1 MTENLAHP
9 QFSKGLSGYKVEEV
23 DSYIDKV
30 LDTIKD
36 LKDQNEVLEEK
47 IGVLAESLQKYR
59 EDEDS
64 LREALLG
71 AQKMGDSIVK
81 NANNKAEITMRE
93 ASVKA
98 AHIVEEARK
107 KVEDEKDEQ
116 EAGRILDNLLA
127 RQDEALQLAAAVQT
141 QLAQA
146 ETAAQDV
153 RRSEDDVADVR
164 NRMERLREEQR
175 ALNGPAREVLE
186 SQTTALRQLRALSS
200 TLATE
205 QERLAEL
212 EGRLISETP
221 ARSIKNLPLL
231 LLGAALF
238 LAGAGTL
245 LAAWR
250 LGVTSLPLTQGLEM
264 PVNLW
269 SGYLILFCGVGFL
282 AAGLPHDGPERRRRK
297 NEFAHLQSRRD
308 ACAAHVAE
316 LKEQARADAIAN
328 GIRKENPNA
337 NIVYIKGDQFT
348 NELIAAIQNGKNIEF
363 RSKYREADLFL
374 IDDVQ
379 FIAGKE
385 STQEEFF
392 HTFNKLYEEHKQIVM
407 TSDRKPS
414 DMLTLEDRLKTR
426 FEWGLLADIQPP
438 DYETRMAILKNKA
451 KNLGLNLSDDVCNYI
466 AINVTNNVRQIE
478 GTVKKILAYRDLNN
492 MPLDLPNI
500 SRAIDDMFKSE
511 GNALPTPSLII
522 SQVCKFYSIDEVLL
536 RGTQKNKGTA
546 EARQIAMYLI
556 RKLTNLSLPD
566 IGKEFARDHSTVLY
580 AIRKVEVALKN
591 GDTTMQNNIRD
602 ITANINSCL

>member
-1 MTENLAHP
+1 MYSSAYVWAKVLSHMEERLGAVTVSAWFDDAEVVELNENNLILYSPSDFRREIIRRRCTDYIQDALKEVFNSDAKLMVFGDEELDAFKQKGKSVSSMDFNP
-9 QFSKGLSGYKVEEV
+9 QFTFDNFVVGPSNRFAHSAAIAVSKTPGQVYNPRFLY
-23 DSYIDKV
+23 
-30 LDTIKD
+30 
-36 LKDQNEVLEEK
+36 
-47 IGVLAESLQKYR
+47 
-59 EDEDS
+59 
-64 LREALLG
+64 
-71 AQKMGDSIVK
+71 
-81 NANNKAEITMRE
+81 
-93 ASVKA
+93 
-98 AHIVEEARK
+98 
-107 KVEDEKDEQ
+107 
-116 EAGRILDNLLA
+116 
-127 RQDEALQLAAAVQT
+127 
-141 QLAQA
+141 
-146 ETAAQDV
+146 
-153 RRSEDDVADVR
+153 
-164 NRMERLREEQR
+164 
-175 ALNGPAREVLE
+175 GP
-186 SQTTALRQLRALSS
+186 
-200 TLATE
+200 
-205 QERLAEL
+205 
-212 EGRLISETP
+212 P
-221 ARSIKNLPLL
+221 
-231 LLGAALF
+231 
-238 LAGAGTL
+238 
-245 LAAWR
+245 
-250 LGVTSLPLTQGLEM
+250 
-264 PVNLW
+264 
-269 SGYLILFCGVGFL
+269 GVG
-282 AAGLPHDGPERRRRK
+282 K
-297 NEFAHLQSRRD
+297 THL
-308 ACAAHVAE
+308 
-316 LKEQARADAIAN
+316 LYAIAN

-522 SQVCKFYSIDEVLL
+522 SQVCKFYSIDEVVL

>member
-1 MTENLAHP
+1 MYSSAYVWAKVLSHMEERLGAVTVSAWFDDAEVVELNENNLILYSPSDFRREIIRRRCTDYIQDALKEIFNSDAKLMVFGDEELDAFKQKGKSVSSMDFNP
-9 QFSKGLSGYKVEEV
+9 QFTFDNFVVGPSNRFAHSAAIAVSK
-23 DSYIDKV
+23 
-30 LDTIKD
+30 
-36 LKDQNEVLEEK
+36 
-47 IGVLAESLQKYR
+47 
-59 EDEDS
+59 
-64 LREALLG
+64 
-71 AQKMGDSIVK
+71 
-81 NANNKAEITMRE
+81 
-93 ASVKA
+93 
-98 AHIVEEARK
+98 
-107 KVEDEKDEQ
+107 
-116 EAGRILDNLLA
+116 
-127 RQDEALQLAAAVQT
+127 
-141 QLAQA
+141 
-146 ETAAQDV
+146 
-153 RRSEDDVADVR
+153 
-164 NRMERLREEQR
+164 
-175 ALNGPAREVLE
+175 
-186 SQTTALRQLRALSS
+186 
-200 TLATE
+200 
-205 QERLAEL
+205 
-212 EGRLISETP
+212 TP
-221 ARSIKNLPLL
+221 GQVYNP
-231 LLGAALF
+231 LF
-238 LAGAGTL
+238 LYG
-245 LAAWR
+245 
-250 LGVTSLPLTQGLEM
+250 P
-264 PVNLW
+264 P
-269 SGYLILFCGVGFL
+269 GVG
-282 AAGLPHDGPERRRRK
+282 K
-297 NEFAHLQSRRD
+297 THL
-308 ACAAHVAE
+308 
-316 LKEQARADAIAN
+316 LYAIAN

>member
-1 MTENLAHP
+1 MYSSAYVWAKVLSHMEERLGAVTVSAWFDDAEVVELNENNLILYSPSDFRREIIRRRCTDYIQDALKEVFNSDAKLMVFGDEELDAFKQKGKRVSSMDFNP
-9 QFSKGLSGYKVEEV
+9 QFTFDNFVVGPSNRFAHSAAIAVSK
-23 DSYIDKV
+23 
-30 LDTIKD
+30 
-36 LKDQNEVLEEK
+36 
-47 IGVLAESLQKYR
+47 
-59 EDEDS
+59 
-64 LREALLG
+64 
-71 AQKMGDSIVK
+71 
-81 NANNKAEITMRE
+81 
-93 ASVKA
+93 
-98 AHIVEEARK
+98 
-107 KVEDEKDEQ
+107 
-116 EAGRILDNLLA
+116 
-127 RQDEALQLAAAVQT
+127 
-141 QLAQA
+141 
-146 ETAAQDV
+146 
-153 RRSEDDVADVR
+153 
-164 NRMERLREEQR
+164 
-175 ALNGPAREVLE
+175 
-186 SQTTALRQLRALSS
+186 
-200 TLATE
+200 
-205 QERLAEL
+205 
-212 EGRLISETP
+212 TP
-221 ARSIKNLPLL
+221 GQVYNP
-231 LLGAALF
+231 LF
-238 LAGAGTL
+238 LYG
-245 LAAWR
+245 
-250 LGVTSLPLTQGLEM
+250 P
-264 PVNLW
+264 P
-269 SGYLILFCGVGFL
+269 GVG
-282 AAGLPHDGPERRRRK
+282 K
-297 NEFAHLQSRRD
+297 THL
-308 ACAAHVAE
+308 
-316 LKEQARADAIAN
+316 LYAIAN

-522 SQVCKFYSIDEVLL
+522 SQVCKFYSIDEVIL

-591 GDTTMQNNIRD
+591 GDTNMQNNIRD

>member
-1 MTENLAHP
+1 MYSSAYVWAKVLSHMEERLGAVTVSAWFDDAEVVELNENNLILYSPSDFRREIIRRRCTDYIQDALKEVFNSDAKLMVFGDEELDAFKQKGKSVSSMDFNP
-9 QFSKGLSGYKVEEV
+9 QFTFDNFVVGPSNRFAHSAAIAVSK
-23 DSYIDKV
+23 
-30 LDTIKD
+30 
-36 LKDQNEVLEEK
+36 
-47 IGVLAESLQKYR
+47 
-59 EDEDS
+59 
-64 LREALLG
+64 
-71 AQKMGDSIVK
+71 
-81 NANNKAEITMRE
+81 
-93 ASVKA
+93 
-98 AHIVEEARK
+98 
-107 KVEDEKDEQ
+107 
-116 EAGRILDNLLA
+116 
-127 RQDEALQLAAAVQT
+127 
-141 QLAQA
+141 
-146 ETAAQDV
+146 
-153 RRSEDDVADVR
+153 
-164 NRMERLREEQR
+164 
-175 ALNGPAREVLE
+175 
-186 SQTTALRQLRALSS
+186 
-200 TLATE
+200 
-205 QERLAEL
+205 
-212 EGRLISETP
+212 TP
-221 ARSIKNLPLL
+221 GQVYNP
-231 LLGAALF
+231 LF
-238 LAGAGTL
+238 LYG
-245 LAAWR
+245 
-250 LGVTSLPLTQGLEM
+250 P
-264 PVNLW
+264 P
-269 SGYLILFCGVGFL
+269 GVG
-282 AAGLPHDGPERRRRK
+282 K
-297 NEFAHLQSRRD
+297 THL
-308 ACAAHVAE
+308 
-316 LKEQARADAIAN
+316 LYAIAN

-478 GTVKKILAYRDLNN
+478 GTVKEILAYRDLNN

-522 SQVCKFYSIDEVLL
+522 SQVCKFYSIDEVVL

-591 GDTTMQNNIRD
+591 GDTNMQNNIRD